1 MFHEFQVIH
10 LYLYLLDWPK
20 SSLEYM
26 GEGEGR
32 TKGES
37 SMETYMLPFIKQ
49 TAGGNL
55 LYNTGSSTRC
65 SVKTSRG
72 GSKVQEG
79 GTYVYLWLIYVDVW
93 QKPTQH
99 CKVIILQWKINCLK
113 KKILRIVPCA
123 IQEVI
128 VVYLFYIHQCV
139 YVNPKV
145 PVYLCSLPPEVNCHL
160 AGHTGWVCAV
170 YKCRTRKQV
179 CQPRKTACEAVKRD
193 PVLDPRERLAG
204 FLFPRAICLH
214 ARFWCS
220 QSDTALLPL
229 PGGRMCLCSPLGMQ
243 DRLWMKSSLF

>member
-1 MFHEFQVIH
+1 M
-10 LYLYLLDWPK
+10 
-20 SSLEYM
+20 
-26 GEGEGR
+26 
-32 TKGES
+32 
-37 SMETYMLPFIKQ
+37 
-49 TAGGNL
+49 
-55 LYNTGSSTRC
+55 
-65 SVKTSRG
+65 
-72 GSKVQEG
+72 
-79 GTYVYLWLIYVDVW
+79 
-93 QKPTQH
+93 
-99 CKVIILQWKINCLK
+99 
-113 KKILRIVPCA
+113 RIVPCA

-145 PVYLCSLPPEVNCHL
+145 PVYLCSLPPEVNCHM